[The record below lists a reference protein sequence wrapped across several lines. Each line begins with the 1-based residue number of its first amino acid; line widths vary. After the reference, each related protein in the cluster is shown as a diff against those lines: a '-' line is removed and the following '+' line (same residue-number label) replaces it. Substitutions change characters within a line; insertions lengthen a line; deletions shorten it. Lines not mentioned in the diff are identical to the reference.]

1 MKSWREFLS
10 VVDKKPI
17 TLRYSNENCSIFALP
32 EYEPHHLAA
41 CSKELSVSSFLA
53 QVLYKSKSTGSK
65 GESRTLANA
74 IASLKC
80 KKEKGIL
87 TTPYKPFTTCSF

>member
-1 MKSWREFLS
+1 M
-10 VVDKKPI
+10 
-17 TLRYSNENCSIFALP
+17 NCRNN
-32 EYEPHHLAA
+32 PHHLAA

-74 IASLKC
+74 IASLKR
-80 KKEKGIL
+80 KKERMNIDNIIL
-87 TTPYKPFTTCSF
+87 SYKALLTCGL

>member
-1 MKSWREFLS
+1 MNYR
-10 VVDKKPI
+10 KK
-17 TLRYSNENCSIFALP
+17 
-32 EYEPHHLAA
+32 EPHHLAA

-74 IASLKC
+74 IASLKN
-80 KKEKGIL
+80 KKRVNEYWQHALVI
-87 TTPYKPFTTCSF
+87 TPPDVSSTLLVNFPTLLKKTR